1 MPSTIVE
8 KIKKSE
14 TSEDKKSELLLDSL
28 EIKGYRCFEH
38 LTIEKLGKVNLIV
51 GKNNVGKTALLEA
64 IYTYVNRGN
73 FQTLINLLLSRNEAQ
88 RGVEQPNNRVVIVNL
103 SFKPLFISNGDA
115 ANNAKGLEIKAR
127 FNGNNETLLLSLPE
141 LRTKEGRL
149 TNVGEKLSKN
159 SKMFSEDEGITI
171 EIKYIK
177 EKTGE
182 TDLEY
187 YTALDDSLFVEIKRF
202 HRLNNIFMTVESL
215 RDNQLFTLWDD
226 TNKNNLEKSVIDAMQ
241 LLEKRIT
248 GISFLGAPSGSN
260 NLIPYVEVLNESSK
274 LPIKRFGNGMTRLL
288 GLSLALSSCRDG
300 VLFVDEIESGLH
312 YSVLPD
318 VWKLIF
324 KTAEDLNV
332 QVFATTH
339 SYDCIEAFAQAA
351 IEDEES
357 KGNLIRLENKNGLIK
372 AVTFSE
378 DELETVTRRN
388 IEVR

>member
-1 MPSTIVE
+1 MPTTTVE
-8 KIKKSE
+8 KIEQTE
-14 TSEDKKSELLLDSL
+14 TGKDKKSELLLDSL

-88 RGVEQPNNRVVIVNL
+88 RGVEQPSNRVVIVNL

-115 ANNAKGLEIKAR
+115 ANNAKGFEIKAR

-187 YTALDDSLFVEIKRF
+187 YTALDDGLYVEMKRF
-202 HRLNNIFMTVESL
+202 HRLNNQFITVESL
-215 RDNQLFTLWDD
+215 RDNQLLALWDD
-226 TNKNNLEKSVIDAMQ
+226 TNKNNLEKHVVGAMQ

-248 GISFLGAPSGSN
+248 DISFLGAPSGSN
-260 NLIPYVEVLNESSK
+260 NLIPYVEVSNESSK

-288 GLSLALSSCRDG
+288 SLSLALSSCREG
-300 VLFVDEIESGLH
+300 VLFVDEIECGLH

-339 SYDCIEAFAQAA
+339 SKDCIEAFTQAA
-351 IEDEES
+351 IDDEES
-357 KGNLIRLENKNGLIK
+357 DGMLIRLENKDGAIR
-372 AVTFSE
+372 AVNFNE
-378 DELETVTRRN
+378 DELETVERRN

>member
-1 MPSTIVE
+1 MPTTTVE
-8 KIKKSE
+8 KIEQTE
-14 TSEDKKSELLLDSL
+14 TGKDKKSEPLLDSL